1 MLICWLGTV
10 FIQRV
15 LSCPGCPQYQKIET
29 SYWLYRIAPLS
40 ILFCIN
46 IVLGNLSLK
55 YIHVSFM
62 QTIKSS
68 VPACTVLFQI
78 LFLSEKIPKR
88 ILLSIIPIVGGVM
101 LATYTEINFDPIGFW
116 CAVIASFITAGMAIL
131 TSILL
136 YQSLNPLSLLYYMA
150 PISLG
155 LLLPFCY
162 YFEFSGIVEWSKTVV
177 GIGSYT
183 LLVVSGLIAFL
194 LNISQFFIIQKT
206 SALTF
211 TVAGNFKVILSVTF
225 SVMIF
230 KNEITILNGFGCSAA
245 LAGVAWYNQLR
256 YNINKENKKPIL
268 PITKDSNK

>member
-1 MLICWLGTV
+1 
-10 FIQRV
+10 
-15 LSCPGCPQYQKIET
+15 
-29 SYWLYRIAPLS
+29 
-40 ILFCIN
+40 
-46 IVLGNLSLK
+46 
-55 YIHVSFM
+55 
-62 QTIKSS
+62 
-68 VPACTVLFQI
+68 
-78 LFLSEKIPKR
+78 
-88 ILLSIIPIVGGVM
+88 M